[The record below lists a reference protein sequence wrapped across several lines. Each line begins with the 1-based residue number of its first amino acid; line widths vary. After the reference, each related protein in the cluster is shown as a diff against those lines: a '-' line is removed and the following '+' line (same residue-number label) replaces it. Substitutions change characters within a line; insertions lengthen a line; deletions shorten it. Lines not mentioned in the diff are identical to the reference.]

1 MMLLYGK
8 SYSSSPKLFF
18 PLDSFVQ
25 SDFYVK
31 VEKLKSEPT
40 SDLLDIDEAW
50 HIADSA
56 DTATSLN

>member
-1 MMLLYGK
+1 M
-8 SYSSSPKLFF
+8 LFF